1 MRTYVLDCGRNT
13 STLYDSLKDETITIT
28 HAEVLNL
35 PERLEANS
43 LLVSEKAHIG
53 VPRTK
58 RSKAQPFTADQ
69 LLDLYSRFES
79 NGITLRLFPEM
90 STPRACSYSGLE
102 KSDLNDPK
110 SLFIWLRDYPN
121 TSLMKP
127 RESFEPTPLREEMWQ
142 FKDETNVILNA
153 ARVGEK
159 KEIYYHDGCGQ
170 FIVNN
175 LEFIANNLSETA
187 KECFNLTDEHK
198 YKHER
203 YKDEITYPFKPNSI
217 KKMQIY
223 TVLCTLIDDDGNE
236 RLRQSTNEL
245 AGWQFVKQ
253 GVFGF
258 TPFHRRG
265 GTARSNLIFHGLMS
279 YVNQTGKEAG
289 FNFMRKVEKPDPKA
303 KGGKKTVSVQLR
315 RGDMTPEEDAFFL
328 ERRKEYCDA
337 VRELWQLGKSILTGS
352 RDSVYQSK
360 QLEFKI

>member
-110 SLFIWLRDYPN
+110 SLFILLRDYPN

-127 RESFEPTPLREEMWQ
+127 RESFEPTPLREEMW
-142 FKDETNVILNA
+142 
-153 ARVGEK
+153 
-159 KEIYYHDGCGQ
+159 Q

-203 YKDEITYPFKPNSI
+203 YKDELTYPFKPNSI

-328 ERRKEYCDA
+328 ERRKEYCDE

-352 RDSVYQSK
+352 RDSLYHSK
-360 QLEFKI
+360 QLEFSI